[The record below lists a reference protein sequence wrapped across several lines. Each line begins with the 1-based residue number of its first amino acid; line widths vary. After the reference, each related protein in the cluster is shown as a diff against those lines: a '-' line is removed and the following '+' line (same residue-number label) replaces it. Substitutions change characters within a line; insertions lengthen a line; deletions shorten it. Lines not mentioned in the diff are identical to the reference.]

1 MAEITIRGRRL
12 AYEAQPADF
21 DPKQPA
27 AVFIH
32 GSGGDRDDWRAQLDG
47 LSDRI
52 TLIALELPGHGESE
66 PPGESSVKE
75 YAGWVS
81 DLVEGLGLQ
90 SVILVGCSLG
100 SAVTL
105 HIALNPPVW
114 LKAIGLVGAG
124 ARLRVHPSFL
134 EGLKRDA
141 ENTLRLLAQ
150 YALSET
156 PEERL
161 LSELTDKFLANPP
174 DLVLG
179 DLTACDRFDVMD
191 RLSEISIP
199 TVILV
204 GEEDRLTPVKYSK
217 ALHEQVTDSELHVIA
232 GAGHLVM
239 EEQPER
245 FNELVGGYAART
257 VGR

>member
-12 AYEAQPADF
+12 AYAAQPADF

-52 TLIALELPGHGESE
+52 TVIALELPGHGASE
-66 PPGESSVKE
+66 PPGESSVDE
-75 YAGWVS
+75 YARWVT
-81 DLVEGLGLQ
+81 DFVEGLGLER
-90 SVILVGCSLG
+90 VLLVGCSLG
-100 SAVTL
+100 SAITL
-105 HIALNPPVW
+105 WIALNPPPW
-114 LKAIGLVGAG
+114 LTAIGLVGGG

-150 YALSET
+150 YALSEK
-156 PEERL
+156 PDERL
-161 LSELTDKFLANPP
+161 LSDLTDKFFANSP
-174 DLVLG
+174 DLILG
-179 DLTACDRFDVMD
+179 DLTACDRFDVLE
-191 RLSEISIP
+191 RLSEAQVP

-217 ALHEQVTDSELHVIA
+217 ALDEQIPNSELHVIP

-245 FNELVGGYAART
+245 FNELLGDYATRIL
-257 VGR
+257 G